1 MRKII
6 LLLFAVAILMGCAT
20 TYYDS
25 EGNPVP
31 KEQMAVLKAKAVR
44 AHLQDR
50 RYRVFVDR
58 VYPMRGPSYPLRDDW
73 GIEISGDSVGL
84 FLPYFGRVFQ
94 VPYGKGLGLNLVSP
108 LDSYEEE
115 TIKDGVRVTM
125 RTHSE
130 VESFLIVM
138 EAYNNATVDLTVSPS
153 GREIIRFSGEM
164 QLNDVFRIV
173 QK

>member
-50 RYRVFVDR
+50 AIVCLLIGFIPCV
-58 VYPMRGPSYPLRDDW
+58 
-73 GIEISGDSVGL
+73 
-84 FLPYFGRVFQ
+84 
-94 VPYGKGLGLNLVSP
+94 
-108 LDSYEEE
+108 
-115 TIKDGVRVTM
+115 VR
-125 RTHSE
+125 
-130 VESFLIVM
+130 LIHC
-138 EAYNNATVDLTVSPS
+138 ATT
-153 GREIIRFSGEM
+153 GE
-164 QLNDVFRIV
+164 
-173 QK
+173 